1 MAAWRRF
8 TVCLSALPENEAA
21 SILSAVQNE
30 IIARACTRDAIEPRR
45 DQVFFALLPMRFPSS
60 FSGKQFYV
68 NHLISFGFHRAALH
82 MCRLVPSE
90 LDSISTGLFCGP
102 CTSTWMIA
110 TVVGLD
116 IRHFLLPVLSAAVT
130 FLPPFSAPARG
141 GKPIVQ
147 RSQAVRARRSPLQ
160 WR

>member
-82 MCRLVPSE
+82 SADWNLPSGYARK
-90 LDSISTGLFCGP
+90 IS
-102 CTSTWMIA
+102 
-110 TVVGLD
+110 D
-116 IRHFLLPVLSAAVT
+116 LSQIIFPENRPGKILGRCVKGCLSFAHAGAVCMVCDRRD
-130 FLPPFSAPARG
+130 LGRQGAPERWRG
-141 GKPIVQ
+141 
-147 RSQAVRARRSPLQ
+147 A
-160 WR
+160 

>member
-90 LDSISTGLFCGP
+90 LDSISTGPFCGP
-102 CTSTWMIA
+102 CTSTWMMQ
-110 TVVGLD
+110 
-116 IRHFLLPVLSAAVT
+116 PSSVLISGI
-130 FLPPFSAPARG
+130 S
-141 GKPIVQ
+141 
-147 RSQAVRARRSPLQ
+147 SSPS
-160 WR
+160 